1 MYQHILLA
9 VALQRWD
16 IVSPTALVA
25 REVAVAL
32 AKGSSAKLSVLS
44 VYDYELLSVYP
55 DDRLTPPGLP
65 PALVSHY
72 WEHHRRAID
81 ALMRTKMTAFLADVP
96 PVGVPITP
104 LLEVGEPRPLIIRTA
119 ESLGVNLIVIGT
131 HSQRKVFDVLLGGT
145 AAYVS
150 RHASCPVLLV
160 KPGDTAV
167 PLKRA

>member
-16 IVSPTALVA
+16 IVSPNALVA
-25 REVAVAL
+25 REMAVAL

-44 VYDYELLSVYP
+44 VYDYELLSVYR

-65 PALVSHY
+65 PALVSRY
-72 WEHHRRAID
+72 WENHRRAID

-96 PVGVPITP
+96 PVGIPITP
-104 LLEVGEPRPLIIRTA
+104 LLKVGEPRPLIIRTA
-119 ESLGVNLIVIGT
+119 EILEVNLIVIGT
-131 HSQRKVFDVLLGGT
+131 HSKRNVFDVLLGGT

-150 RHASCPVLLV
+150 RHASCPVLMV
-160 KPGDTAV
+160 KPGETSV